1 MASKAAWQVAA
12 AVALLTVGL
21 ACGYGA
27 GAQDTPNQGAKN
39 TLQPNQVMRIG
50 DKVITAEQLIA
61 RIWDQESVMPERQRV
76 LVSSLTYL
84 RDTSLLDL
92 EAARQKL
99 TIAAEEQNLVTTQ
112 QLDLIKQRIH
122 EDTGGMLPYEEWL
135 KQQNLKKDEFESYVR
150 DRARVI
156 LLKRLLVTHFEKTE
170 ESVEASHILVT
181 QLADAKDLHR
191 RLKETAANKLH
202 EKFEDLAV
210 SRSEDPSAGVT
221 KGLLPRLFRHDG
233 TLVKEAEDAIWAL
246 KDGEYSEP
254 VKTSYGYHIFKR
266 NRTFTPARKSL
277 DEMRGE
283 LMKSPDVAEENFNRW
298 VRWVFNTQKYPVQRR
313 LPGYD
318 CKPDQ
323 PIK

>member
-1 MASKAAWQVAA
+1 MASKAAFQFAA
-12 AVALLTVGL
+12 ATALLGVGL
-21 ACGYGA
+21 AFGYGA
-27 GAQDTPNQGAKN
+27 GAQDTPGQGAKN

-76 LVSSLTYL
+76 LVNSLTYL

-92 EAARQKL
+92 EASRMKL
-99 TIAAEEQNLVTTQ
+99 EISQEEQNLVTTQ
-112 QLDLIKQRIH
+112 QLDLIKDRIRV
-122 EDTGGMLPYEEWL
+122 DTGGMLPYEEWL
-135 KQQNLKKDEFESYVR
+135 KQQNLKQDEFESYVR
-150 DRARVI
+150 DRSRVI
-156 LLKRLLVTHFEKTE
+156 LLKRLLVNYFEKTQE
-170 ESVEASHILVT
+170 CLEASHILVT
-181 QLADAKDLHR
+181 RLEDAKDIHR
-191 RLKETAANKLH
+191 RLKETPANKLT

-210 SRSEDPSAGVT
+210 SRSEDPSSGVT
-221 KGLLPRLFRHDG
+221 KGVLPRLFKDDG
-233 TLVKEAEDAIWAL
+233 TLVKEAEDAIWKL

-266 NRTFTPARKSL
+266 NRTLVPPTKTFAEL
-277 DEMRGE
+277 RGD

-323 PIK
+323 PMK